1 MKLNISVKYNQC
13 RNSLRFVPELAHRG
27 IVEKL
32 FRKTCNL
39 KFKRDLQKKYIIFF
53 DCCTEVKFLVTI
65 EKVFFF
71 FN

>member
-32 FRKTCNL
+32 FQKTCHL
-39 KFKRDLQKKYIIFF
+39 KFKRDLQKKYIIFLI
-53 DCCTEVKFLVTI
+53 VALK
-65 EKVFFF
+65 
-71 FN
+71 